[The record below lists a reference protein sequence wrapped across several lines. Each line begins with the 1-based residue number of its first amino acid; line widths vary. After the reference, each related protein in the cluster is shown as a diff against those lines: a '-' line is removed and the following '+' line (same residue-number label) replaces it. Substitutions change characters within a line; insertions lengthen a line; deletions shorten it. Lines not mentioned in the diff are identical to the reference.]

1 MEKIACLEVNIL
13 SKNIALLHFS
23 LNFLGGAEKLCL
35 ATISALRKAGFSV
48 TLVTVEKTDWKAIQK
63 NFSTFTPPSNE
74 IYFTTTKLS
83 KKLSNPIIALTLF
96 FGYLFEHIFLN
107 LIGHYDLIIS
117 TFGDLIYSMSDI
129 VYIHFP
135 LIASEKYSQILP
147 ISNPAKWRF
156 QSKLYNLS
164 LFMLN
169 KIKAKSILVNS
180 HFIQKIVSDTL
191 HLDSQI
197 ISPPVDTYYFLQEKK
212 TTQRENK
219 IITLSGYS
227 PKRHLER
234 IPKIANKSQ
243 FGEFL
248 IIGKTDKYSSN
259 TINNLKNL
267 ILSLEV
273 EKRVKLLS
281 NVSRPKLKELLS
293 KAKIYLH
300 PMPNEHFGTAIVEA
314 MATGCIP
321 IVDKSGGPWLD
332 ILDQKQG
339 QYGYAY
345 ENIEEASK
353 YVDLLLNNESL
364 RQDISKRAINR
375 SKNYDT
381 LVFANKIV
389 ETVHYINN
397 LKQKDKH

>member
-48 TLVTVEKTDWKAIQK
+48 TLVTVEKTDWKAIKK

-83 KKLSNPIIALTLF
+83 KRLSNPIIALTLF

-107 LIGHYDLIIS
+107 LFGHYDLIIS
-117 TFGDLIYSMSDI
+117 TFGDLIYSMVDI

-147 ISNPAKWRF
+147 ISTPAKWRF
-156 QSKLYNLS
+156 QSKLYNLG
-164 LFMLN
+164 LYMFN
-169 KIKAKSILVNS
+169 KMRAKIVLVNS
-180 HFIQKIVSDTL
+180 HFIQKIVLDTL
-191 HLDSQI
+191 KLESKV
-197 ISPPVDTYYFLQEKK
+197 ISPPVDVTYFLQEESNQ
-212 TTQRENK
+212 QREDT
-219 IITLSGYS
+219 IVTLSGYS

-234 IPKIANKSQ
+234 IPKLASQ
-243 FGEFL
+243 SKYGTFT

-259 TINNLKNL
+259 TIKNIENL
-267 ILSLEV
+267 IRSLDV
-273 EKRVKLLS
+273 NNRVKLLQ
-281 NVSRPKLKELLS
+281 NVPRPLLKELLF

-314 MATGCIP
+314 MAAGCVP
-321 IVDKSGGPWLD
+321 IVSKSGGPWID
-332 ILDQKQG
+332 ILDKKQG
-339 QYGYAY
+339 KYGYGY
-345 ENIEEASK
+345 ETLEEASK
-353 YVDLLLNNESL
+353 YVDLLLSDELL
-364 RQDISKRAINR
+364 RQDISYRVINR
-375 SKNYDT
+375 SKEYAASVFVNK
-381 LVFANKIV
+381 LVT
-389 ETVHYINN
+389 TVHYIND
-397 LKQKDKH
+397 LKHKDRN